1 MNNRH
6 PIDEYFRKALEE
18 YGVEPPPMHVWKRIE
33 ENRRR
38 AAAVPVAAPSQFSWL
53 LIATGALI
61 LLFAPRSEFRRAS
74 QPELSAVAAVH
85 ATIVP
90 SQPTASASSEK
101 NSTVEKEQP
110 SAFANAA
117 SIVPAA
123 YQLQPLTNPA
133 ITTGASSDLEN
144 IASAQSTAGYSAT
157 TTDEQG
163 MGASDHPAVAET
175 ASYAMHAPMLLAPL
189 GPGETQLLNR
199 SFPETSRCASFKDM
213 GLRFHLE
220 LLVSPDLAS
229 RQIHARNED
238 PETAAYA
245 QLRDQSEQPHYQF
258 SAGARISA
266 TTNFGLAMRAGINYS
281 QLNERFRYLTQTE
294 ERFTII
300 NILGPGGTVIGVDTV
315 YETIRR
321 EHVVHN
327 SYRSIDIP
335 ILLGYEFPFRRWTV
349 SVNGGAY
356 INLLFRQRGSFFVP
370 GSADPVSFS
379 VAEAENTEVFRN
391 SLGVGWYAGA
401 GLAYKIRHNLQII
414 AEPHLRAFP
423 RSFTADG
430 FDVSQRYTQ
439 GGLSLGVRYKI

>member
-38 AAAVPVAAPSQFSWL
+38 AAAVPVAAPAQFSWL
-53 LIATGALI
+53 LIAAGAFL
-61 LLFAPRSEFRRAS
+61 LLFAPRSEFRHAS
-74 QPELSAVAAVH
+74 QPEVSVVAAAPARV
-85 ATIVP
+85 AP
-90 SQPTASASSEK
+90 SQQAASAPSEK
-101 NSTVEKEQP
+101 NRTVEKEQL
-110 SAFANAA
+110 SAVANAA
-117 SIVPAA
+117 AILPAA
-123 YQLQPLTNPA
+123 YRSQPATNPV
-133 ITTGASSDLEN
+133 ITTDALSDLEH
-144 IASAQSTAGYSAT
+144 IASAQNTAGHSPAIA
-157 TTDEQG
+157 DERG
-163 MGASDHPAVAET
+163 MGASERPAVAAT
-175 ASYAMHAPMLLAPL
+175 ASSTMHVPMFLAPL
-189 GPGETQLLNR
+189 SPNETQLLNR

-213 GLRFHLE
+213 WIRFHLD
-220 LLVSPDLAS
+220 LLASPDLAS

-238 PETAAYA
+238 PETEAYA

-266 TTNFGLAMRAGINYS
+266 TTNFGLAMRTGVNYS

-300 NILGPGGTVIGVDTV
+300 NILGPGGAVIGVDTV
-315 YETIRR
+315 YETIHR

-335 ILLGYEFPFRRWTV
+335 VLLGYEFPFRRWTV

-370 GSADPVSFS
+370 GSDNPVSFS

-391 SLGVGWYAGA
+391 RLGVGWYAGA

-430 FDVSQRYTQ
+430 FDVNQRYTQ